1 MGKYRIIPAAEKEIE
16 EILVYIAGNNLD
28 AAMAFDRRLTDIFE
42 MLADNTEAGR
52 ERDELREGLRSFP
65 VGSYIIFYRRW
76 AANVAIVRVIH
87 AARDLGEI
95 FS

>member
-1 MGKYRIIPAAEKEIE
+1 MGKYRIIPAAKKDIE

-28 AAMAFDRRLTDIFE
+28 AAVAFYGRLTAIFE
-42 MLADNTEAGR
+42 MLADNNEAGR
-52 ERDELREGLRSFP
+52 ERDDVKEGLRSFP

-87 AARDLGEI
+87 AARDLEQI